1 MKSQNLDKLSQEE
14 KDLIAL
20 LFTMQTGW
28 TNTYMV
34 EVKLD
39 NVINN
44 LLDGGNGLEN
54 HGGNGSKCYTK
65 HWGDPE
71 WAIIH
76 CEDEDW
82 LESSNDVGRAL
93 IKLSEYKLYE
103 E

>member
-1 MKSQNLDKLSQEE
+1 MKSQNLNKLSQDE

-34 EVKLD
+34 EVKLND
-39 NVINN
+39 SINN
-44 LLDGGNGLEN
+44 LLGGGDGLET
-54 HGGNGSKCYTK
+54 HGGNGSKCYAK
-65 HWGDPE
+65 HWDDPE

-82 LESSNDVGRAL
+82 LENPGNAKVAFDKYVTDGLA
-93 IKLSEYKLYE
+93 
-103 E
+103 